1 MHGTRATR
9 LPGILAPP
17 LARAQTTDVQLGER
31 ERAIL
36 DLERDWW
43 HEGERKD
50 VVIRR
55 RLHLSASRYYQVLHG
70 LLDSPAS
77 LEYDPL
83 VVRRLLRARRA
94 RRRDKVE
101 GPRVSSPPRR

>member
-1 MHGTRATR
+1 
-9 LPGILAPP
+9 
-17 LARAQTTDVQLGER
+17 VELGER

-43 HEGERKD
+43 LEGDRKD

-55 RLHLSASRYYQVLHG
+55 RLLLSGSRYYQVLHG
-70 LLDSPAS
+70 LLDSPAA
-77 LEYDPL
+77 LAYDPL

>member
-1 MHGTRATR
+1 MAEG
-9 LPGILAPP
+9 GVLAPGG
-17 LARAQTTDVQLGER
+17 RSSQTTAVELGER

-43 HEGERKD
+43 LDGDRKD
-50 VVIRR
+50 AVIRR
-55 RLHLSASRYYQVLHG
+55 RLRLSGSRYYQLLHG
-70 LLDSPAS
+70 LLDSPAA

-94 RRRDKVE
+94 RLRVKVE
-101 GPRVSSPPRR
+101 GHQVSSPPRR

>member
-1 MHGTRATR
+1 
-9 LPGILAPP
+9 
-17 LARAQTTDVQLGER
+17 VELGER

-43 HEGERKD
+43 LDGERKD
-50 VVIRR
+50 VIVRR
-55 RLHLSASRYYQVLHG
+55 RLRLSGSRYYQLLHG
-70 LLDSPAS
+70 LLDSPAA

-94 RRRDKVE
+94 RRRVKVE
-101 GPRVSSPPRR
+101 GRQVSSPPRR

>member
-1 MHGTRATR
+1 MRS
-9 LPGILAPP
+9 PP
-17 LARAQTTDVQLGER
+17 RRRPTTAVELGER

-43 HEGERKD
+43 RHGASARTWSSAGD
-50 VVIRR
+50 SS
-55 RLHLSASRYYQVLHG
+55 LSGSRYYQLLHG
-70 LLDSPAS
+70 LLDSPAA
-77 LEYDPL
+77 LDYDPL

-101 GPRVSSPPRR
+101 GPQVSSPPRR